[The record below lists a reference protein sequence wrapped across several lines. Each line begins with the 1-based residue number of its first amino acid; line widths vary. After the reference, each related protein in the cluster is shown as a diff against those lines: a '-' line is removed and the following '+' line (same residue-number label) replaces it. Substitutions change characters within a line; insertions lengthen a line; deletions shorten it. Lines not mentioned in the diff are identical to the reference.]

1 MNSERLEN
9 LKKLNPQVGKSL
21 RKKFNKKKNTQLEEF
36 NNIKKE
42 FGFIPYNEIS
52 YITLYFENEYW
63 VLHNRSTLS
72 GNLKYKCFVIDE
84 YDKTV
89 MLYDEKNKDINMFN
103 PNNEKKEENKYSKDI
118 RNKIN
123 KLNLSKLSC
132 LSLEFIKGST
142 TMEFTKN
149 NKCVEVYKL
158 NDKNIYIIFSEIE
171 IKKKNK
177 EEEINYSEVLEKL
190 RKGKLVNEQTGDV
203 IEEYITDPN
212 LDKLIEKD
220 MEQEID
226 FQINRLNDKNEI
238 NKILETLKKN

>member
-1 MNSERLEN
+1 
-9 LKKLNPQVGKSL
+9 
-21 RKKFNKKKNTQLEEF
+21 
-36 NNIKKE
+36 
-42 FGFIPYNEIS
+42 
-52 YITLYFENEYW
+52 
-63 VLHNRSTLS
+63 
-72 GNLKYKCFVIDE
+72 
-84 YDKTV
+84 